1 MKKILLI
8 CLLMIGLSACV
19 TSMVNGPA
27 PKESTIIFEPNNYN
41 EFVYHDELF
50 KPTKE
55 EVTFNSD
62 IDGDGELILID
73 SKNNIITTYL
83 TSGISV
89 KLKSDSQNTY
99 KIGLRAQDNN
109 VLIAY
114 DSLEKT
120 GGINE
125 VLEYQL
131 IDNLKVDDNLDKTK
145 LIRFNNDLYAYSKD
159 NDYLMIEYELPPK
172 VVVTINNVISDNFI
186 PMNNLETNVEEYLN
200 LDIGIMEDEDDII
213 FLMTKDKFLRFEEV
227 DDVYKDNNVISQIY
241 PPFSIKYLSEDDID
255 KIEDFL
261 EDFNPNEYQKVDEIL
276 EGDIVEIKLEDFVN
290 PITILGNYIT
300 IDNITYIINDTV
312 LNTLE
317 DKYFKGK

>member
-1 MKKILLI
+1 M
-8 CLLMIGLSACV
+8 
-19 TSMVNGPA
+19 
-27 PKESTIIFEPNNYN
+27 
-41 EFVYHDELF
+41 
-50 KPTKE
+50 
-55 EVTFNSD
+55 
-62 IDGDGELILID
+62 
-73 SKNNIITTYL
+73 
-83 TSGISV
+83 
-89 KLKSDSQNTY
+89 
-99 KIGLRAQDNN
+99 
-109 VLIAY
+109 IAY

-172 VVVTINNVISDNFI
+172 VVATINNVISDNFI

-200 LDIGIMEDEDDII
+200 LDIGITEDEDDII
-213 FLMTKDKFLRFEEV
+213 FLMAKDKFLRFEEV